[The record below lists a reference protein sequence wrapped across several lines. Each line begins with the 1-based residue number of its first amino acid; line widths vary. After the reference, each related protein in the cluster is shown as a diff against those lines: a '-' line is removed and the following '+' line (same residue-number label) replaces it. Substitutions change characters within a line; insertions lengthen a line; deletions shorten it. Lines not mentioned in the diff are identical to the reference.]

1 METTTDDRVRRPR
14 DRGSF
19 RVLPLEAENEQQL
32 YAVVAPTG
40 VTLYTFTDVR
50 EATAEASALN
60 SARIPD
66 RVSSWPVVRDAE

>member
-1 METTTDDRVRRPR
+1 MAHRIR

-19 RVLPLEAENEQQL
+19 RVVPLEAENGEQL

-40 VTLYTFTDVR
+40 VRLYTFTDVR
-50 EATAEASALN
+50 EAAAEASALN

-66 RVSSWPVVRDAE
+66 RVSSWPVVGDAE

>member
-1 METTTDDRVRRPR
+1 METGTAHRVRRR

-19 RVLPLEAENEQQL
+19 CVVPQEAENEEQL

-60 SARIPD
+60 SGGNPD
-66 RVSSWPVVRDAE
+66 RRLTGRVVGHAE